1 MLLGLSISKWGN
13 HVKIIRV
20 TCLFAIVG
28 LTGTAFPV
36 FAQQPVVYPA
46 KGQSAQQQNADE
58 GACYAWAKQ
67 HTGID
72 PAVAST
78 APPTAQAQNGQ
89 RVRGAAA
96 GAAVGAAAG
105 AIGGNAGHGAAVGAV
120 AGTVAGGVAHR
131 QQERAAAATNAQTQ
145 SMQQQALAT
154 YNQAWAACMQGR
166 GYSVR

>member
-1 MLLGLSISKWGN
+1 
-13 HVKIIRV
+13 VKITRV
-20 TCLFAIVG
+20 TCLLAIVG
-28 LTGTAFPV
+28 AMGAALPV

-46 KGQSAQQQNADE
+46 KGQRAQQQSSDE

-67 HTGID
+67 HTGVD
-72 PAVAST
+72 PAVVAT

-89 RVRGAAA
+89 RVRGAAGGA
-96 GAAVGAAAG
+96 AMGAAVGAISG
-105 AIGGNAGHGAAVGAV
+105 DAGHGAAVGAV
-120 AGTVAGGVAHR
+120 AGTMAGGMAHR